1 MATSPNLVGQ
11 ASANQRLLVSTSRSS
26 SLEPGAATP
35 DVTIGLRRPHLGER
49 FGRAVANLFTLGW
62 YTRNQNRE
70 QWAQFQKLAVAGQ
83 LLGASQ
89 NSPLA
94 ENGGNEYHDF
104 SAQVRQAMAAY
115 DGKRLTQARAANVLA
130 ELKRIREGEI
140 PREKSPAMLDAKTHA
155 LARCWRSMKQLMRGL
170 NETETGLRSY
180 AQALKARRAP
190 HDQSWKTEDSMLS
203 ILRPGRQISSHAI
216 DEGQKALGDYAS
228 KQGVVFK
235 SYGISNQICRNLPDV
250 ADSPEWQAVKG
261 AAPGRALLAV
271 PLRLEQPSLGN
282 EPHSV
287 LLAID
292 PARKQILYLDAKSHS
307 LAHAAQH
314 YGNVAG
320 DLEKG
325 IQTLGKRLFGDDWTA
340 DDGLLRLSLPKQQ
353 GANDCGAFTHTFS
366 RLLIDG
372 QSLGDI
378 ERTFT
383 ADDRKA
389 MRGQMADDIR
399 RHVLE
404 DERPISDA
412 LAQERAGGANAAAPL
427 AVAAG
432 TQNAAPQIKPGS
444 GDDSFELT

>member
-1 MATSPNLVGQ
+1 MATSLNLVGQ
-11 ASANQRLLVSTSRSS
+11 ASANQRLVVSASRSTA
-26 SLEPGAATP
+26 LAQDAAP
-35 DVTIGLRRPHLGER
+35 SDVTIGLRRPHLGER

-83 LLGASQ
+83 LQGASH
-89 NSPLA
+89 NGPLV
-94 ENGGNEYHDF
+94 ENGGVESRDL

-155 LARCWRSMKQLMRGL
+155 LARGWRSMKQLMRGL
-170 NETETGLRSY
+170 NETETGLRGY

-190 HDQSWKTEDSMLS
+190 HDQIWKTEDSMLS

-235 SYGISNQICRNLPDV
+235 SYGISNEICRNLPDV

-292 PARKQILYLDAKSHS
+292 PAKKQILYLDAKSHS

-320 DLEKG
+320 DLEEG
-325 IQTLGKRLFGDDWTA
+325 IQTLGKRLFGNDWTA

-399 RHVLE
+399 RHVLK

-427 AVAAG
+427 AVSVGA
-432 TQNAAPQIKPGS
+432 QNAAPQIAPAS

>member
-1 MATSPNLVGQ
+1 MATSLNLVGQ
-11 ASANQRLLVSTSRSS
+11 ASANQRLVVSASRSTA
-26 SLEPGAATP
+26 LAQDAAP
-35 DVTIGLRRPHLGER
+35 SDVTISLRRPHLGER

-83 LLGASQ
+83 LQGASQ
-89 NSPLA
+89 NGLLVD
-94 ENGGNEYHDF
+94 GGGDESRDL

-130 ELKRIREGEI
+130 ELQRIREGDS

-155 LARCWRSMKQLMRGL
+155 LARGWRSMKQLMRGL
-170 NETETGLRSY
+170 NETETGLRGY

-228 KQGVVFK
+228 SKGVVFK
-235 SYGISNQICRNLPDV
+235 SYGISNEICRNLPGV
-250 ADSPEWQAVKG
+250 ADSPEWQAVKD

-271 PLRLEQPSLGN
+271 PLRLEQPSLGS

-292 PARKQILYLDAKSHS
+292 PAKKQILYLDAKSHS
-307 LAHAAQH
+307 LAHAARH

-320 DLEKG
+320 DLEESVKA
-325 IQTLGKRLFGDDWTA
+325 LGKRLFGEGWTA
-340 DDGLLRLSLPKQQ
+340 DDGLLRLSLTKQQ

-399 RHVLE
+399 RHVLK
-404 DERPISDA
+404 DERPINEA

-427 AVAAG
+427 TVAAG
-432 TQNAAPQIKPGS
+432 TQSAAPPIAPAS

>member
-1 MATSPNLVGQ
+1 
-11 ASANQRLLVSTSRSS
+11 
-26 SLEPGAATP
+26 
-35 DVTIGLRRPHLGER
+35 
-49 FGRAVANLFTLGW
+49 LGW

-83 LLGASQ
+83 LQGVSQ
-89 NSPLA
+89 NGLLV
-94 ENGGNEYHDF
+94 ENGGGEPGNF
-104 SAQVRQAMAAY
+104 SVQVRDAMAAY

-130 ELKRIREGEI
+130 ELQRIREGES
-140 PREKSPAMLDAKTHA
+140 PRQKSPAMLDAKTNA
-155 LARCWRSMKQLMRGL
+155 LARGWRSMKQLMRGL

-180 AQALKARRAP
+180 AQALQAQRAP
-190 HDQSWKTEDSMLS
+190 GDRVWKTEDSMLS
-203 ILRPGRQISSHAI
+203 ILRPGRQISSNAI
-216 DEGQKALGDYAS
+216 DEGQQALGDYAG
-228 KQGVVFK
+228 KTGVVFK
-235 SYGISNQICRNLPDV
+235 SYGMSSDICRNLPGV
-250 ADSPEWQAVKG
+250 AQSPEWQAVKD

-271 PLRLEQPSLGN
+271 PLRLEEPSLGH

-292 PARKQILYLDAKSHS
+292 PGKKQILYLDAKSHS

-320 DLEKG
+320 DLEQSVKA
-325 IQTLGKRLFGDDWTA
+325 LGKGLFGEGWTA

-399 RHVLE
+399 RHVLK
-404 DERPISDA
+404 DERPINQA
-412 LAQERAGGANAAAPL
+412 LAEDRARGASAAAPL
-427 AVAAG
+427 AVAAS
-432 TQNAAPQIKPGS
+432 TQNAAQQNVSRPD
-444 GDDSFELT
+444 DDSFEEI